1 MNEQDCRTCII
12 KAKNTHFMQNS
23 IAFIYQKYL
32 ECRHVSTDSRAAQ
45 EQSLFFALNG
55 PSYKGAKFAL
65 PALEKGAKYAVV
77 DAPAL
82 AADNVFVVEDTLQ
95 TLQELARHHR
105 RQLSIPVIGITGSNG
120 KTTSKELVHAVLSR
134 KFNTLYTQGN
144 LNNHIGVP
152 LTLLRIKA
160 EHEMAIIEMGA
171 NHIGEIELLC
181 SIALPTH
188 GLITNIGKAHL
199 EGFGSLEGVARGK
212 SELYVH
218 LLHSGGTAFV
228 NTGNEHLM
236 RMSRRIENKVTYPA
250 PGDYYHSV
258 LLEASP
264 YVVYTDE
271 EGNVVQTQ
279 LVGSYNY
286 ENMAAAACIGKYF
299 GVPLQQANEA
309 IAAYSPVNN
318 RSQVLQKGSNTIIL
332 DAYNANP
339 TSMAAAVCNFG
350 AMNAPRKVVILGDMF
365 EMGAESEAE
374 HRALGETIA
383 AQPFDTVLLCGK
395 DMRYAAAAKA
405 DFLHFETKA
414 ELQQWLQEHPG
425 KGSYILVKGSRGMG
439 LETLLEVL

>member
-1 MNEQDCRTCII
+1 
-12 KAKNTHFMQNS
+12 MQNN
-23 IAFIYQKYL
+23 IAFLYQKYL
-32 ECRHVSTDSRAAQ
+32 ECRHVSTDSRATQ
-45 EQSLFFALNG
+45 DQSLFFALNG
-55 PSYKGAKFAL
+55 PNFKGAKFAL
-65 PALEKGAKYAVV
+65 AALEKGARYAVV
-77 DAPAL
+77 DDPAN
-82 AADNVFVVEDTLQ
+82 AAENVFVVEDTLQ
-95 TLQELARHHR
+95 ALQELARHHR

-152 LTLLRIKA
+152 LTLLRIRP

-218 LLHSGGTAFV
+218 LLNAGGTVFL
-228 NTGNEHLM
+228 NTGNEHLQ
-236 RMSRRIENKVTYPA
+236 RMSRRIGHKITYPA
-250 PGDYYHSV
+250 PGDFYHSE

-264 YVVYTDE
+264 YVVYRDE
-271 EGNVVQTQ
+271 ENNTVQTQ

-309 IAAYSPVNN
+309 IAGYSPVNN

-339 TSMAAAVCNFG
+339 TSMAAAIRNFG
-350 AMNAPRKVVILGDMF
+350 AMNAVHRVVILGDMF
-365 EMGAESEAE
+365 ELGQESEAE
-374 HRALGETIA
+374 HRAIGETVA

-395 DMRYAAAAKA
+395 DMRYAAAAKTG
-405 DFLHFETKA
+405 FHHFETKQ
-414 ELQQWLQEHPG
+414 ELQQWLQEHPVTE
-425 KGSYILVKGSRGMG
+425 SAVLVKGSRGMG

>member
-1 MNEQDCRTCII
+1 
-12 KAKNTHFMQNS
+12 MQNS
-23 IAFIYQKYL
+23 IVFLYQKYL
-32 ECRHVSTDSRAAQ
+32 ECRHVSTDSRAEQ
-45 EQSLFFALNG
+45 DQSLFFALNG
-55 PSYKGAKFAL
+55 PNFKGAKFAL

-77 DAPAL
+77 DDPAM

-95 TLQELARHHR
+95 TLQDLAHHHR
-105 RQLSIPVIGITGSNG
+105 RQLGIPVIGITGSNG
-120 KTTSKELVHAVLSR
+120 KTTSKELIYAVLSQ

-152 LTLLRIKA
+152 LTLLRIKP

-171 NHIGEIELLC
+171 NHIGEIALLS

-218 LLHSGGTAFV
+218 LFNTGGTVFV
-228 NTGNEHLM
+228 NTGNELLM
-236 RMSRRIENKVTYPA
+236 RMSRRIENMITYPA
-250 PGDYYHSV
+250 PGDYYHSE

-264 YVVYTDE
+264 YVVYRDE
-271 EGNVVQTQ
+271 EDNQVQTQ

-286 ENMAAAACIGKYF
+286 ENMAAAACIGKFF
-299 GVPLQQANEA
+299 GVPLQRANDA

-339 TSMAAAVCNFG
+339 TSMAAAVRNFG
-350 AMNAPRKVVILGDMF
+350 GMKAPCKVVILGDMF
-365 EMGAESEAE
+365 EMGTESAAE
-374 HRALGETIA
+374 HRALGEA
-383 AQPFDTVLLCGK
+383 VAEQHFDTVLLCGK
-395 DMRYAAAAKA
+395 DMKYAAEVKA
-405 DFLHFETKA
+405 DFLHFETKL
-414 ELQQWLQEHPG
+414 ELQKWLQEHPVSE
-425 KGSYILVKGSRGMG
+425 SYVLVKGSRGMG